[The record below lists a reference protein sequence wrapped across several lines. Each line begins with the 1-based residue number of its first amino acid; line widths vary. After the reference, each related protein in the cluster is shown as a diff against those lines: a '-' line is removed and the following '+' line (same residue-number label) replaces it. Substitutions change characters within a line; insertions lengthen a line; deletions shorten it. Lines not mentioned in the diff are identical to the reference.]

1 MGLEEEVMIE
11 TVDATDWEAVV
22 RVLETEGLG
31 TGVGVLNENGGV
43 QGKAGTRDAWHIDNG
58 LMDEG
63 GKGSLWRIEGLAI
76 TAAESSEGK

>member
-43 QGKAGTRDAWHIDNG
+43 QGKAGTRDA
-58 LMDEG
+58 
-63 GKGSLWRIEGLAI
+63 
-76 TAAESSEGK
+76 